1 MSFFGKLL
9 GRRTAGEERERADA
23 LFANGELGLAK
34 LAYERALSAAGPETD
49 DVKQGLRTRIDAC
62 KDGLA
67 RARIAEAERLFA
79 DGARELAVHELEAA
93 IETAASAEIIADAEQ
108 RIERTERREAR
119 AHAQLAEQS
128 DDERFETIA
137 GAFEDE
143 QLDEYTAQG
152 PELRAALLALYDG
165 KSSEARPVLERLAQ
179 DNDEARYLWF
189 EVGRV
194 RLLDGDNEGGREALQ
209 RFVARLAPDEGGEA
223 RLGAHMELAVLKRD
237 QGEVEAALAEY
248 EAAVE
253 ALPDD
258 PRPYL
263 AMAAFLRRE
272 GAAADA
278 VEVLVSAI
286 DALGQEGH
294 RQWRLEI
301 ELGLA
306 HAALGQDDPAIEALE
321 GAISYLT
328 QRHGLDLPPEGAVPL
343 AELHEKRGN
352 RARALDLY
360 NLLASGSDVAN
371 HFTYYRNAARL
382 LRELDQPA
390 EARRMLQRASELAPA
405 DPELRASLASELAEL
420 AQQR

>member
-1 MSFFGKLL
+1 MSLFGKLL
-9 GRRTAGEERERADA
+9 GRRSAGEERERADG
-23 LFANGELGLAK
+23 LFAGGELGLAK
-34 LAYERALSAAGPETD
+34 LAYERALSAAGQEPD
-49 DVKQGLRTRIDAC
+49 DVKQALRERIDAC

-67 RARIAEAERLFA
+67 RARIAEAERLLA

-108 RIERTERREAR
+108 RIERAERREAR
-119 AHAQLAEQS
+119 EHAQLAEQS

-143 QLDEYTAQG
+143 QLAEYMAHG
-152 PELRAALLALYDG
+152 PELRAALLSLYDG
-165 KSSEARPVLERLAQ
+165 NASGARPVLERLAQ
-179 DNDEARYLWF
+179 DHEDARYLWF
-189 EVGRV
+189 EVGRM
-194 RLLDGDNEGGREALQ
+194 RLLDGDAVGGREALE
-209 RFVARLAPDEGGEA
+209 RFVSLLAPDEGGEA
-223 RLGAHMELAVLKRD
+223 RLGAHMELAVLKRESSD
-237 QGEVEAALAEY
+237 VDAALAEY

-253 ALPDD
+253 AMPDD

-272 GAAADA
+272 DAAADA
-278 VEVLVSAI
+278 VEVLTSAI
-286 DALGQEGH
+286 DALGQEGQ

-306 HAALGQDDPAIEALE
+306 HAALGQDEQAIDALE
-321 GAISYLT
+321 GAISYVT

-360 NLLASGSDVAN
+360 NLLANGSDVAN
-371 HFTYYRNAARL
+371 HFVYYRNAARL
-382 LRELDQPA
+382 LRELDQPV
-390 EARRMLQRASELAPA
+390 EARRMLQRASELAPP
-405 DPELRASLASELAEL
+405 DPELRASLANELAEL